1 MDGSI
6 DSLSELQ
13 TAIEGRNPV
22 FMFVGR
28 TTPPTPG
35 HLSVFLEMIRL
46 REEVGRPDI
55 PILLNLSPSSPTKI
69 KKGTKFQDPLFCD
82 KKIEYITRMLIN
94 MGKNEHVY
102 PVCLDRKENEPRIF
116 RQYQLADFMDKYPHP
131 IDMIVIFIGKDRYK
145 GPESLTQYTI
155 ISRLPVVVY
164 VRPRDVKT
172 DKTSGTNI
180 RELIMSNPN
189 PLAVLP
195 ELKRLYTIN
204 EAMEEIQLLS
214 DDELIDLH
222 QMVHSGMTLGLSAT
236 APKTRRS
243 ETSKSEPKSE
253 PKSRRKPPEDVSE
266 TPRKTRSSKSKG
278 RKKYTYRKLKKK
290 LKKRR

>member
-6 DSLSELQ
+6 DSVLELGA
-13 TAIEGRNPV
+13 AIEGRNPV
-22 FMFVGR
+22 FMFIGR

-46 REEVGRPDI
+46 RQELGRPEI

-94 MGKNEHVY
+94 MGENEHIY
-102 PVCLDRKENEPRIF
+102 PVCLDKKENELRIF
-116 RQYQLADFMDKYPHP
+116 RQYQLADFIDNYPHP
-131 IDMIVIFIGKDRYK
+131 IDMVVVFIGKDRYK
-145 GPESLTQYTI
+145 GPESLINYTI

-172 DKTSGTNI
+172 DATSGTKI
-180 RELIMSNPN
+180 RELIMSNEN
-189 PLAVLP
+189 PLVVLP
-195 ELKRLYTIN
+195 ELKSLYTIIGKN
-204 EAMEEIQLLS
+204 MEEIQLLS

-222 QMVHSGMTLGLSAT
+222 QMVHSGMTLGSES
-236 APKTRRS
+236 KTQ
-243 ETSKSEPKSE
+243 KAPKSE
-253 PKSRRKPPEDVSE
+253 TKSRKPKPDSE
-266 TPRKTRSSKSKG
+266 TPRKTRSAKSKG
-278 RKKYTYRKLKKK
+278 RRKYTYRKLK
-290 LKKRR
+290 LKRYK